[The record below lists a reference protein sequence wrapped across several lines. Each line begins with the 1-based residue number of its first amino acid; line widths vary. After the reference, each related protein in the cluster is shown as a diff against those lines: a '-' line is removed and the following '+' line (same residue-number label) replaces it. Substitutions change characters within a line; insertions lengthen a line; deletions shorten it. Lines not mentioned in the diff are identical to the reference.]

1 MMRSSLLFAGLL
13 AAGASLFATG
23 PQGSHDEP
31 ADLVVINARIWTGDT
46 GQPTAQAFAVSDGRF
61 IAVGENAGVRPL
73 IGAETTVIDAA
84 GRRIVPGFIDTHV
97 HLQNASIRLNQLVL
111 RETKS
116 REDLLAQVAAYAKNL
131 AEDEWVLG
139 NSWSS
144 ESWPDQRPPSAEEL
158 DEASGGR
165 PVVLVRMDGHS
176 LIASASA
183 LRYANITKEGP
194 TDPPGGTI
202 GRRAD
207 GTPTGAIFEQAMGI
221 VTRHAQRRE
230 VDRVE
235 LMRRTL
241 REVAK
246 NGVTQVGALETPP
259 FIEDVLVA
267 MDERDELTVRVAAT
281 ISGAGDEL
289 RDWRPWLEWAD
300 QHRAPSSLV
309 RVLGFKG
316 YMDGSLGSRTAW
328 MHQPYEDNHLAEDKA
343 AENAGYPLA
352 MAGTGELG
360 ALIHLGASMDLQPAV
375 HAIGDRANHVL
386 MNWYAELEPAQRAA
400 MRPRIEHAQHL
411 LPSDVRRF
419 AELGVIP
426 SMQPLHKADDGRY
439 AEQRL
444 GPERVRT
451 SYAFRDLLDSG
462 AMLAFG
468 SDWPVVSINPFL
480 GMHAAVAGLTIEG
493 DVFLPEQS
501 ITVEEALRCYTQHAA
516 YALHAENETGRIRA
530 WHRADF
536 VMLDRDILT
545 VPTDELPET
554 RVVRTVV
561 GGRTV
566 YLAENIGGQD

>member
-1 MMRSSLLFAGLL
+1 MMRSSLLFA
-13 AAGASLFATG
+13 AFVVAGASLSASG
-23 PQGSHDEP
+23 PQGSDVAP
-31 ADLVVINARIWTGDT
+31 ANLVVLNARIWTGDAD
-46 GQPTAQAFAVSDGRF
+46 QPAAQAFAVEDGRF
-61 IAVGENAGVRPL
+61 IAVGDNAEVRAF
-73 IGAETTVIDAA
+73 IGESTTVIDAE

-116 REDLLAQVAAYAKNL
+116 REDMLAQVAAYAKSL
-131 AEDEWVLG
+131 DADEWVLG

-194 TDPPGGTI
+194 ADPPGGTI

-267 MDERDELTVRVAAT
+267 MDERNELTVRVAAT
-281 ISGAGDEL
+281 ITGAGDEL
-289 RDWRPWLEWAD
+289 RDWRPWLDWARE
-300 QHRAPSSLV
+300 HRAPSPHV

-328 MHQPYEDNHLAEDKA
+328 MHEPYEDNHLAEDKA
-343 AENAGYPLA
+343 ADNAGYPLA

-360 ALIHLGASMDLQPAV
+360 ELIQVGATMDLQPAV

-386 MNWYAELEPAQRAA
+386 MNWYAALEPAQRAA
-400 MRPRIEHAQHL
+400 VRPRIEHAQHL
-411 LPSDVRRF
+411 IPGDVRRF

-451 SYAFRDLLDSG
+451 SYAFRDLLNSG

-480 GMHAAVAGLTIEG
+480 GMHAAIAGLTIEG
-493 DVFLPEQS
+493 EPFLPEQS
-501 ITVEEALRCYTQHAA
+501 ITIEEALRCYTRHAA
-516 YALHAENETGRIRA
+516 FALHAEDEIGQIREG
-530 WHRADF
+530 WRADF
-536 VMLDRDILT
+536 VVLDRDILT
-545 VPTDELPET
+545 VPTDELPAT
-554 RVVRTVV
+554 RVLRTVV
-561 GGRTV
+561 DGRTV
-566 YLAENIGGQD
+566 YFAEDVGEQD